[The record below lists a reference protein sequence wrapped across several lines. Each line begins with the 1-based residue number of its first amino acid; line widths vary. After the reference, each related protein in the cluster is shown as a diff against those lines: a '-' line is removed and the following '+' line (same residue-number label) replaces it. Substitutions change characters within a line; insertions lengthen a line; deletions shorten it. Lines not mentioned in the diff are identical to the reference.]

1 MSANRWY
8 TAAVLVALVGCNFTE
23 DDTSTLTGP
32 VTHVRDGDTIEVS
45 GVPVRLQGLN
55 CDERGTAL
63 GESATAAVTRLVHQ
77 GPVSCALTGDK
88 TYDREVGRC
97 SLPDGRDIGAVLI
110 SQGQCGRCERYDP
123 QGAYIEPQRR
133 AGPFRGRS
141 PGYCRP

>member
-1 MSANRWY
+1 M
-8 TAAVLVALVGCNFTE
+8 
-23 DDTSTLTGP
+23 TGP

-55 CDERGTAL
+55 CNERGTAL
-63 GESATAAVTRLVHQ
+63 GERATATVTRLVHQ
-77 GPVSCALTGDK
+77 GPVSCSLTGEK
-88 TYDREVGRC
+88 THDREVGRC

-133 AGPFRGRS
+133 AGPFSGRT
-141 PGYCRP
+141 PGYCIP